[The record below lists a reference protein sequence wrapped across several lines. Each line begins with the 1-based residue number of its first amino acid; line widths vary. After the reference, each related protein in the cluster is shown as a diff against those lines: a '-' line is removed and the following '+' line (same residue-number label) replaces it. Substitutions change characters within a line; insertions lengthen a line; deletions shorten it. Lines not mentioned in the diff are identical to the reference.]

1 MVSTLSAREDWKK
14 LCNFFGRVSFK
25 RLCNKTTRQN
35 VSGSGKDGFIQNV
48 CNKSSQSETDFQHEC
63 STNELLWSI
72 FFFVVVVVLFFL
84 FSCAYLPFCVRMQED
99 EFLYPFI
106 IEDENPQ
113 FCDEL
118 YLLFHPVVFKCK
130 KKKRTKCIKRQKDFS
145 TRRACLWLLLFC
157 CGRLAFRWKN
167 VFSTFTLS
175 QRCML

>member
-1 MVSTLSAREDWKK
+1 MID
-14 LCNFFGRVSFK
+14 
-25 RLCNKTTRQN
+25 
-35 VSGSGKDGFIQNV
+35 
-48 CNKSSQSETDFQHEC
+48 
-63 STNELLWSI
+63 
-72 FFFVVVVVLFFL
+72 FFFVVVVVVLFFL

-167 VFSTFTLS
+167 VFSTSTLS